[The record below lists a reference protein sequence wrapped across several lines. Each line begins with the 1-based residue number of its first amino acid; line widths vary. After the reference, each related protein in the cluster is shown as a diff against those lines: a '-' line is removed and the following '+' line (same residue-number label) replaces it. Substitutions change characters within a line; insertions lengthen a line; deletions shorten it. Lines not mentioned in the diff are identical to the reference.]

1 MSTST
6 LEKLMKPAIIVICIA
21 IFVGIHVAIPD
32 FYCTIWS
39 LTRAHNLD
47 GLTAYISS
55 FGGAAILVMILL
67 IVLTNMTGLPS
78 IQFLTING
86 ILFGLVPGILL
97 SWIGEVI
104 GNVMAFLIMRYLF
117 RDSAR
122 KLIDKHKAAAK
133 IDTYSNFKMITL
145 FRAIPYSP
153 NLVIT
158 AICALSSV
166 AFSTHLA
173 ATLLGKLP
181 SVLIEVW
188 LGHDLINFSQNGP
201 RILLWIVLIVV
212 LIGGWYYL
220 HRRHAKTK

>member
-1 MSTST
+1 MSTAT
-6 LEKLMKPAIIVICIA
+6 LEKMMKPAIIIVCIA
-21 IFVGIHVAIPD
+21 IFFGIHLAIPD
-32 FYCTIWS
+32 FYGTVWS
-39 LTRAHNLD
+39 LTRAHNLE

-86 ILFGLVPGILL
+86 VLFGLVPGILL

-104 GNVMAFLIMRYLF
+104 GNVMAFIIMRYLF

-122 KLIDKHKAAAK
+122 KLIEKNKVAKK
-133 IDTYSNFKMITL
+133 IDSYSNFKMIAL

-158 AICALSSV
+158 AVCALSSV
-166 AFSTHLA
+166 AFTTHLA

-188 LGHDLINFSQNGP
+188 LGHDLINFSQHGP
-201 RILLWIVLIVV
+201 RVLLWVV
-212 LIGGWYYL
+212 LIIVLLGGWYYYQ
-220 HRRHAKTK
+220 RRQR